1 MCLRPARQAKNR
13 TQMHTEE
20 SILTEMRRLGF
31 ILTPL
36 ENVGYHFE
44 YHLHNLFLCQD
55 RKRNNVLKIVRPIS
69 TETDITDNILI
80 SNLINEVN
88 NVMDLT
94 TVTTVDNETIWV
106 SYRSYIFGSEP
117 LEELLKMAISAVAGT
132 SEYILD
138 RLQMYKII

>member
-1 MCLRPARQAKNR
+1 MQAAYANYDYTSSFCSLAR
-13 TQMHTEE
+13 
-20 SILTEMRRLGF
+20 GF
-31 ILTPL
+31 L
-36 ENVGYHFE
+36 
-44 YHLHNLFLCQD
+44 
-55 RKRNNVLKIVRPIS
+55 
-69 TETDITDNILI
+69 ILI